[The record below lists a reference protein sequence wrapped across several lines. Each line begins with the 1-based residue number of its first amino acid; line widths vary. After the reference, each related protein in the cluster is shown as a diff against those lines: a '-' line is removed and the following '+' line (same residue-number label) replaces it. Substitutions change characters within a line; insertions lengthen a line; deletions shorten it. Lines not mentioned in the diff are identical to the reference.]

1 MDIMKNGYEIMNHKY
16 TINNINYSD
25 YNEMVIKVTFE
36 IEEVK
41 LNSMLLKEVSSV
53 ISALL

>member
-1 MDIMKNGYEIMNHKY
+1 MNHKY